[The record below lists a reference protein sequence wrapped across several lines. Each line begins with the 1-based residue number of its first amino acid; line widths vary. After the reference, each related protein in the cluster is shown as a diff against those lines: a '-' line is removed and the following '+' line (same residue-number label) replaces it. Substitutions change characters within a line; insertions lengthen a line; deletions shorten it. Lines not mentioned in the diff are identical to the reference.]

1 MNHSARHAMTARVPA
16 VPSNVRVRE
25 ALETV
30 FRGARDYDAVQY
42 VYLTD
47 PAGRLAGVVSLKNL
61 LRSDPGAPAAEATAR
76 RTLIALHPADRREK
90 AATLALEHNL
100 KQVPVVDDEG
110 TFLGAVTE
118 DAILSILHHESRE
131 KLLRLSGIHPAHRDV
146 DDVLEIP
153 LMQALKHRLPWLLI
167 GLLGGLVTAR
177 FVGLFERTLEKNLV
191 LASFIPLVVYMA
203 DAVGTQ
209 MEAFVIRDF
218 AVHRRLDY
226 ARYFLKQLA
235 IVALSAVVISAL
247 LTLGGVLLSRD
258 PALLA
263 VLAISLVLAILSS
276 VLTGLVIPYLF
287 RRMRFDPADASGPIA
302 TIVQDFLSVVI
313 YFAVASWILGV

>member
-1 MNHSARHAMTARVPA
+1 MTARVPA

>member
-1 MNHSARHAMTARVPA
+1 VPVVPA
-16 VPSNVRVRE
+16 GLTVRE

-30 FRGARDYDAVQY
+30 FRGARDFDAVQY
-42 VYLTD
+42 VYVTD
-47 PAGRLAGVVSLKNL
+47 PSGRLVSVVSLRNL
-61 LRSDPGAPAAEATAR
+61 LRAGPDSAVEETDSKKGLVTLSPGD
-76 RTLIALHPADRREK
+76 HREK
-90 AATLALEHNL
+90 AAMLALEHNL
-100 KQVPVVDDEG
+100 KQVPVVDAQG
-110 TFLGAVTE
+110 IFLGAVAE
-118 DAILSILHHESRE
+118 DAIFSILHHESRE
-131 KLLRLSGIHPAHRDV
+131 KILRLSGIHPAHRNI

-153 LMQALKHRLPWLLI
+153 LWQALKHRLPWLLI

-226 ARYFLKQLA
+226 ARYFRKQLA
-235 IVALSAVVISAL
+235 IVALSAVAIAVL
-247 LTLGGVLLSRD
+247 LTAGGLLLSRD
-258 PALLA
+258 PALLS

-287 RRMRFDPADASGPIA
+287 RRLRFDPANASGPIA
-302 TIVQDFLSVVI
+302 TILQDFLSVVI